1 VKYASVL
8 PKDYPTLNNQ
18 TFTYCIPL
26 HLENDI
32 KIGSKVLVPFG
43 LKGNLRMGYVL
54 DITNKKDD
62 SLLVKEIY
70 SVVPSSY
77 IPSDNDIRFL
87 KFVSLYF
94 FIPLSNIL
102 EIAQLF
108 PKEERIEKFYFVD
121 SAKLVDIGKI
131 RNKDKVVKY
140 LLSHKKGF
148 KEELFKNRFR
158 LKKNSTVLRNLV
170 QKGIIYESYLINDSV
185 KNKAKKEKIF
195 SPAIYLLNGLNLEER
210 VKKYIELIQ
219 NNDLKNVL
227 IIAPNILSQNKIKD
241 LIIKENKNSET
252 KIIAGSK
259 FSILN
264 VRDKFDLIIIDDLI
278 NNEYKIDKPID
289 FDLEKV
295 ATVRAA
301 ELGEKIIF
309 GSFIPTVES
318 FQSLK
323 LGKIKHIK
331 VMPDVSIKKVLN
343 YPEIKI
349 LDLRKEIREHG
360 YFDIPSTV
368 VREMKNTLK
377 NKGKCL
383 ILINRKGYY
392 NMLICKNCGYVVKC
406 PLCSIPLT
414 YHIENKKLICRYCGH
429 TQEEFYTCSKCGG
442 VSMRYAGA
450 GTERF
455 EKKANQ
461 IFKDAKV
468 IRVDRE
474 IYKKNPYEVSDYQIV
489 IGTTLT
495 LSLLD
500 FKDIDLVALMG
511 IDTLINMPSFDSYE
525 ETLYL
530 IARIYEKLLSPNKLK
545 KIIIP
550 TFTPHSSIF
559 LEINEG
565 NIKSLD
571 KFYSA
576 ELKERKKLNYPPFVD
591 FFQIDLESP
600 QKENLPEKVNKL
612 LDKIKV
618 LKNIEIV
625 NTKPLLAQSPLGIY
639 KGRITI
645 KSKNILNERLNLG
658 IIIEETKKS
667 EKIDIKIKNLG

>member
-1 VKYASVL
+1 MKYASIL

-18 TFTYCIPL
+18 TFTYSIPS

-43 LKGNLRMGYVL
+43 LKENLRLGYVL
-54 DITNKKDD
+54 DIADKKDD
-62 SLLVKEIY
+62 LLLVKEIH
-70 SVVPSSY
+70 SVVPSGY
-77 IPSDNDIRFL
+77 ILSKNDIRFL
-87 KFVSLYF
+87 TFVSLYF
-94 FIPLSNIL
+94 FIPLSNIF

-108 PKEERIEKFYFVD
+108 PRNERIEKYYFVNSTKFD
-121 SAKLVDIGKI
+121 NIGKI
-131 RNKDKVVKY
+131 RNKDKVINY
-140 LLSHKKGF
+140 LLSHKNGF
-148 KEELFKNRFR
+148 KEELFKKRFR
-158 LKKNSTVLRNLV
+158 LKKNSTVLKNLV
-170 QKGIIYESYLINDSV
+170 QKGIIHESFFIKDLP
-185 KNKAKKEKIF
+185 KNKINKVRNF
-195 SPAIYLLNGLNLEER
+195 SPAIYLLNRLNLEER
-210 VKKYIELIQ
+210 VKKYIEFIKKEGLE
-219 NNDLKNVL
+219 NVL
-227 IIAPNILSQNKIKD
+227 IITSNVLSQKKIKN
-241 LIIKENKNSET
+241 LIIKENKRLKA
-252 KIIAGSK
+252 KIIVGSK

-278 NNEYKIDKPID
+278 NNEYKIDKPFD

-295 ATVRAA
+295 ASVRAT
-301 ELGEKIIF
+301 ELGEKIIL
-309 GSFIPTVES
+309 GSFVPTIDS

-323 LGKIKHIK
+323 SGKIKHIK
-331 VMPDVSIKKVLN
+331 GLSNTIEQKRLE

-360 YFDIPSTV
+360 YFDIPTTVFKDMRSTL
-368 VREMKNTLK
+368 N
-377 NKGKCL
+377 NNGKCL

-429 TQEEFYTCSKCGG
+429 TQEEFYICPKCGG

-468 IRVDRE
+468 LRVDRE
-474 IYKKNPYEVSDYQIV
+474 IYKKNPYEVPDYKIA
-489 IGTTLT
+489 IGTTLA

-525 ETLYL
+525 EALYL
-530 IARIYEKLLSPNKLK
+530 IARIYEKLLSSNKLK

-550 TFTPHSSIF
+550 TYTPYSSIF

-565 NIKSLD
+565 NIKSLN

-576 ELKERKKLNYPPFVD
+576 ELSERKKLNYPPFVD

-600 QKENLPEKVNKL
+600 KKEDLPEKVNKF

-618 LKNIEIV
+618 LKNIEVV
-625 NTKPLLAQSPLGIY
+625 NTKPLLSQSPLGIY
-639 KGRITI
+639 RGRITI

-658 IIIEETKKS
+658 IIIEETKKN
-667 EKIDIKIKNLG
+667 EKVDIKIKNLG

>member
-1 VKYASVL
+1 MKYASVL

-18 TFTYCIPL
+18 TFTYSIPP

-32 KIGSKVLVPFG
+32 KVGSKVLIPFG
-43 LKGNLRMGYVL
+43 LKENLRLGYVL
-54 DITNKKDD
+54 DITDKKDD
-62 SLLVKEIY
+62 FLSVKEIH
-70 SVVPSSY
+70 SVITSSY
-77 IPSDNDIRFL
+77 SLSENEIRFL
-87 KFVSLYF
+87 NFVSLYF

-108 PKEERIEKFYFVD
+108 PKEEKIEKYYFVNTSNID
-121 SAKLVDIGKI
+121 KIGKI
-131 RNKDKVVKY
+131 KNKDKVISY
-140 LLSHKKGF
+140 LLSHKNGF
-148 KEELFKNRFR
+148 KEELFKKRFR
-158 LKKNSTVLRNLV
+158 LKKNSTVLTNLV
-170 QKGIIYESYLINDSV
+170 RKGIIYESYIIKDFA
-185 KNKAKKEKIF
+185 KNETRKARKF
-195 SPAIYLLNGLNLEER
+195 SPAIYLINGLNLEER
-210 VKKYIELIQ
+210 AKKYKELIEKEI
-219 NNDLKNVL
+219 LENVL
-227 IIAPNILSQNKIKD
+227 IIAPNNFSQKKIKD
-241 LIIKENKNSET
+241 LIVKDCNSLKT
-252 KIIAGSK
+252 KITVGSK

-264 VRDKFDLIIIDDLI
+264 VRDKFDLIIIDDII
-278 NNEYKIDKPID
+278 NNEFKIDKPLD

-295 ATVRAA
+295 ASVRAA

-309 GSFIPTVES
+309 GSFIPTIES

-323 LGKIKHIK
+323 SGKIKHIK
-331 VMPDVSIKKVLN
+331 EISDSKNQKVLE

-349 LDLRKEIREHG
+349 IDLRKEIREHG
-360 YFDIPSTV
+360 YFDIPVTV
-368 VREMKNTLK
+368 VREMRNTLN
-377 NKGKCL
+377 NKGKCF

-414 YHIENKKLICRYCGH
+414 YHIENKKLICRYCGY
-429 TQEEFYTCSKCGG
+429 TQEEFYLCPKCGG

-468 IRVDRE
+468 LRVDRE
-474 IYKKNPYEVSDYQIV
+474 IYKQNPYEVPDYQIA
-489 IGTTLT
+489 IGTTLA

-500 FKDIDLVALMG
+500 FKDIDFVVFMG
-511 IDTLINMPSFDSYE
+511 IDSLLNMPSFDSYE

-530 IARIYEKLLSPNKLK
+530 IARIYEKLLSTKLK

-565 NIKSLD
+565 NIESLN

-576 ELKERKKLNYPPFVD
+576 ELSERKKLNYPPFVD

-600 QKENLPEKVNKL
+600 NKENLPEKVNKFS
-612 LDKIKV
+612 DKIKV
-618 LKNIEIV
+618 LKNIEVI
-625 NTKPLLAQSPLGIY
+625 NTKPLLSQSPLGIY
-639 KGRITI
+639 RGRITI

-658 IIIEETKKS
+658 IIIEETKKN
-667 EKIDIKIKNLG
+667 EKVDIKIKNLG

>member
-18 TFTYCIPL
+18 TFTYSIPL

-43 LKGNLRMGYVL
+43 LKENLRLGYVL
-54 DITNKKDD
+54 DITDEKNDL
-62 SLLVKEIY
+62 LLVKEIH
-70 SVVPSSY
+70 SVIPSSY
-77 IPSDNDIRFL
+77 ILSKNEIRFL
-87 KFVSLYF
+87 TFVSLYF
-94 FIPLSNIL
+94 FIPLSNIF

-108 PKEERIEKFYFVD
+108 PREERIEKFYFVD
-121 SAKLVDIGKI
+121 SAKFDDIGKI
-131 RNKDKVVKY
+131 RNKDKVINY
-140 LLSHKKGF
+140 LLSHKNGF

-158 LKKNSTVLRNLV
+158 LKKNSTVLKNLIR
-170 QKGIIYESYLINDSV
+170 KGIIRESFFIKDLP
-185 KNKAKKEKIF
+185 KNEIKKVRNF

-210 VKKYIELIQ
+210 VKSYIEYIKKEGLE
-219 NNDLKNVL
+219 KVL
-227 IIAPNILSQNKIKD
+227 IITPNIISQKKIKN
-241 LIIKENKNSET
+241 LITKENKNPEA
-252 KIIAGSK
+252 KIIVGSK

-264 VRDKFDLIIIDDLI
+264 VKDKFDLVIIDDLI

-295 ATVRAA
+295 ASVRAA

-360 YFDIPSTV
+360 YFDIPNTV
-368 VREMKNTLK
+368 FKEMRSALN
-377 NKGKCL
+377 NNGKSL

-429 TQEEFYTCSKCGG
+429 TQEEFHICPKCGG

-468 IRVDRE
+468 LRVDRE
-474 IYKKNPYEVSDYQIV
+474 IYKTNPFEIPDYKIA
-489 IGTTLT
+489 IGTTLA

-511 IDTLINMPSFDSYE
+511 IDSLLNMPSFDSYE
-525 ETLYL
+525 EALYL
-530 IARIYEKLLSPNKLK
+530 ISRIYEKLLSSTKLK

-550 TFTPHSSIF
+550 TFTPYSSIF

-576 ELKERKKLNYPPFVD
+576 ELSERKKLNYPPFVD
-591 FFQIDLESP
+591 FFQLDLESP
-600 QKENLPEKVNKL
+600 KKEDLPEKVNKF

-618 LKNIEIV
+618 LKNIEVV
-625 NTKPLLAQSPLGIY
+625 NTKPLLSQSPLGIY

-658 IIIEETKKS
+658 IIIEETKKN
-667 EKIDIKIKNLG
+667 EKVDIKIKNLG